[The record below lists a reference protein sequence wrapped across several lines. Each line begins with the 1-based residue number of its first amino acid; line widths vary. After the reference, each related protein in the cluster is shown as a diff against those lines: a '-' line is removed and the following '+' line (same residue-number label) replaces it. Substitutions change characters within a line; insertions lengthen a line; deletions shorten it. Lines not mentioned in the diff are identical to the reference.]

1 MTKNKGLPHP
11 YFDDVDV
18 FDFDHLKD
26 DVLGFPAWHDRDDR
40 DHDHGHH
47 HDEGRDDRDH
57 DHGHHHDEGNE
68 HIFPLPYDAAAF
80 PDGVSSGD
88 VTQTSAV
95 LWTRA
100 GHSGSVTFQVAT
112 DPGFHHIIDA
122 LTVSV
127 GDTLVP
133 AKVKVDNLHPDQ
145 RYYYRAVDPGGH
157 VAEGTLE
164 TAAALGH
171 HDGFSF
177 GVGGDT
183 RGELAP
189 YPSIKNAPTAGLD
202 LFIKLGDTDYADQP
216 SPAGGP
222 AQTLQD
228 FEIKDN
234 EIYSSHLGINSWAA
248 LQSTTPILSMID
260 DGDVIGN
267 FAGGA
272 PAGSDP
278 RFTGPGT
285 FVNDQALYRNGLTSF
300 SQYNAIEDRTYSNTG
315 SPLFDGKPDLYRYD
329 TYGSDAA
336 IFLVDDR
343 TFRSAEL
350 PEPSP
355 IDSPAFLAASF
366 DPTRSMLGHV
376 QFARLEHDLL
386 DAQSK
391 GITWKFV
398 NISVPIQNFGPV
410 LAADRYEGYAAERN
424 ELLKFINDNHIENVV
439 FVSAET
445 HTFSVNNLTYQDHF
459 GGPQIATSAI
469 EVDTM
474 AVASQLIV
482 PQIPA
487 ALAQLGIL
495 PPAQLALY
503 NSLSPTDKDVFVK
516 QLLDHTFLSPFGYD
530 PIGLDDNLPAAAGT
544 IHAQLLQ
551 GSYFV
556 SNDLGWTKFEVDP
569 ETQSLLVTTY
579 GIPAYT
585 TADLAANPNAVL
597 ASTPTI
603 VSQFRLMPTV
613 DVTIHDHERVDPP
626 HTAFTN
632 VTFAPDAKGT
642 LEIDGTSFSGQVSG
656 FAPGD
661 QLDFTNLAFRSS
673 KMTVDYDAATH
684 HLTVSDGGH
693 VADVTLLGNYTASM
707 FATVG
712 DGHGGTLVSLHGH
725 DTMPLPHGGWLL

>member
-1 MTKNKGLPHP
+1 MTKNKGFPHP
-11 YFDDVDV
+11 HFGDVDL
-18 FDFDHLKD
+18 FDFDHFKD
-26 DVLGFPAWHDRDDR
+26 EILGFLARQDRDD
-40 DHDHGHH
+40 DDHGHH
-47 HDEGRDDRDH
+47 HDQ
-57 DHGHHHDEGNE
+57 GNE

-100 GHSGSVTFQVAT
+100 GHTGRVTFQVAT
-112 DPGFHHIIDA
+112 DAGFHHIVDV
-122 LTVSV
+122 LTVNV
-127 GDTLVP
+127 GDPLVP
-133 AKVKVDNLHPDQ
+133 AKVKVDNLHADQ
-145 RYYYRAVDPGGH
+145 RYYYRAVDAGGH

-164 TAAALGH
+164 TSARLGQH
-171 HDGFSF
+171 EGFSF

-189 YPSIKNAPTAGLD
+189 YPSIKNVPTAGLD
-202 LFIKLGDTDYADQP
+202 LFIKLGDTVYADQP

-222 AQTLQD
+222 AHTLQE

-248 LQSTTPILSMID
+248 LQSTTPIMSVID
-260 DGDVIGN
+260 DGDIIGD

-285 FVNDQALYRNGLTSF
+285 FVNDQALYRNGITSF
-300 SQYNAIEDRTYSNTG
+300 GQYNAIEDRTYSNTG

-329 TYGSDAA
+329 IHGSDAA
-336 IFLVDDR
+336 ILLVDDR

-350 PEPSP
+350 FEPSP
-355 IDSPAFLAASF
+355 IDSPQLLAASF
-366 DPTRSMLGHV
+366 DPTRSMLGQV
-376 QFARLEHDLL
+376 QLARLEHDLL

-391 GITWKFV
+391 GVTWKFV

-410 LAADRYEGYAAERN
+410 LAADRWEGYAAERN
-424 ELLKFINDNHIENVV
+424 QLLKFINDNHIENVV

-445 HTFSVNNLTYQDHF
+445 HAFSVNNLTYQDHF

-474 AVASQLIV
+474 SVASDLIV
-482 PQIPA
+482 PQFPA
-487 ALAQLGIL
+487 ALAQLGLL

-503 NSLSPTDKDVFVK
+503 NSLSPTDKDVFLT
-516 QLLDHTFLSPFGYD
+516 QLLDKSFLAPLGYD
-530 PIGLDDNLPAAAGT
+530 PIGLDDNLPVAAGK
-544 IHAQLLQ
+544 IHAELLQ

-556 SNDLGWTKFEVDP
+556 ANDQGWTKFEVDAD
-569 ETQSLLVTTY
+569 TQSLLVTTY
-579 GIPAYT
+579 GIPGYT
-585 TADLAANPNAVL
+585 PADLAADPSGVL
-597 ASTPTI
+597 ARTPTI

-613 DVTIHDHERVDPP
+613 DVTIHDHDRVDPP

-642 LEIDGTSFSGQVSG
+642 LEIDGTSFSGQVAG
-656 FAPGD
+656 FAQGD
-661 QLDFTNLAFRSS
+661 RLDFSNLAFGSH
-673 KMTVDYDAATH
+673 MTVGYDAATH
-684 HLTVSDGGH
+684 HLTVSDGAK
-693 VADVTLLGNYTASM
+693 VADVTLLGDYTA
-707 FATVG
+707 ATFVTAG
-712 DGHGGTLVSLHGH
+712 DGHGGTLVTLHH
-725 DTMPLPHGGWLL
+725 DTVPPHHDGWLL

>member
-1 MTKNKGLPHP
+1 MAKDTGIPRLRLGDLD
-11 YFDDVDV
+11 F
-18 FDFDHLKD
+18 FDFDKFKN
-26 DVLGFPAWHDRDDR
+26 DVFGFTARRDRDD
-40 DHDHGHH
+40 
-47 HDEGRDDRDH
+47 DDR
-57 DHGHHHDEGNE
+57 GHHHDEGNE
-68 HIFPLPYDAAAF
+68 HISPLPYDATAF

-95 LWTRA
+95 LWARA
-100 GHSGSVTFQVAT
+100 GHAGQVTFQVST
-112 DPGFHHIIDA
+112 DAKFHHIIGVV
-122 LTVSV
+122 TVNV
-127 GDTLVP
+127 GDTMVP
-133 AKVKVDNLHPDQ
+133 AKVEVDNLHSDQ
-145 RYYYRAVDPGGH
+145 RYYYRAIDASGH

-164 TAAALGH
+164 TAARLGH
-171 HDGFSF
+171 HEGFSF

-202 LFIKLGDTDYADQP
+202 VFIKLGDTVYADQP

-222 AQTLQD
+222 AHSLQE
-228 FEIKDN
+228 FEIKNN

-248 LQSTTPILSMID
+248 LQSTTPILSIID
-260 DGDVIGN
+260 DGDVIGE

-285 FVNDQALYRNGLTSF
+285 FVNDQALYRNGVTAF
-300 SQYNAIEDRTYSNTG
+300 GQYNAIEDKTYSGTG
-315 SPLFDGKPDLYRYD
+315 DPRFDGKPDLYRYD

-336 IFLVDDR
+336 LFLVDTR
-343 TFRSAEL
+343 SFRDAEL
-350 PEPSP
+350 PETSP
-355 IDSPAFLAASF
+355 IDTPQFLAASF
-366 DPTRSMLGHV
+366 DPTRTMLGHA
-376 QFARLEHDLL
+376 QLAQLEHDLL

-410 LAADRYEGYAAERN
+410 VAADRFEGYAAERN
-424 ELLKFINDNHIENVV
+424 EILKFINENHIDNVV
-439 FVSAET
+439 FVAAET
-445 HTFSVNNLTYQDHF
+445 HTYSVNNLTYQEHF

-487 ALAQLGIL
+487 AAAQLGLL
-495 PPAQLALY
+495 PPTQLALY
-503 NSLSPTDKDVFVK
+503 NSLPPAGKDEFLKQFFDKA
-516 QLLDHTFLSPFGYD
+516 FLAPLGYD
-530 PIGLDDNLPAAAGT
+530 PIGLDDNLSAAGGK

-556 SNDLGWTKFEVDP
+556 SNDLGWTKFEVDKD
-569 ETQSLLVTTY
+569 TQSLLVTTY

-585 TADLAANPNAVL
+585 TADLAANPSAVL

-603 VSQFRLMPTV
+603 VSQFRLTPTV
-613 DVTIHDHERVDPP
+613 NVTIHDHERADPP
-626 HTAFTN
+626 DSAFAN
-632 VTFAPDAKGT
+632 VTFAPGANGT
-642 LEIDGTSFSGQVSG
+642 LEIDGKSFSGQVSG

-661 QLDFTNLAFRSS
+661 RLDFVDLVFTSNS
-673 KMTVDYDAATH
+673 KMTLGYDAATH
-684 HLTVSDGGH
+684 HLTVGNGIK
-693 VADVTLLGNYTASM
+693 AANVTLLGDYTASM
-707 FATVG
+707 FAFER
-712 DGHGGTLVSLHGH
+712 DGHGGTLVTLPAH
-725 DTMPLPHGGWLL
+725 DTMLPHHDGWLL